1 MAARQAGR
9 CRHPRTGTRS
19 RYVANAPIPGEAQ
32 GNRSPEGTQIFST
45 RGGEGWSSQDIVTPH
60 DKGEGFPSGKP
71 QEYSLFSSDLSQ
83 GLLQPWGLTGLQE
96 PPLVPGAGQEERG
109 IYLRNNTTCVS
120 TPASCYQPLVTSE
133 NDTAHL
139 PFGGKVGFVGG
150 DGVAD
155 ATPDLT
161 HVIFQSQGALTSASA
176 PGLYEWTADKLPAEQ
191 LQLVS
196 VLPNGK
202 PVQEEPA
209 LGNAP
214 PLGAQAVQARHAI
227 SNDGS
232 RIFWG
237 VPGEPH
243 LYMRDLVD
251 SQTLEVNAPAK
262 GVKKI
267 SNEEAREVEEAHF
280 QDASS
285 DGSKVF
291 FTDTIPLTTQSTVE
305 ATREGPADLYEC
317 EVEEVDGKLECGKE
331 GAKLTDLTADPR
343 FEFGESADVV
353 GLMLGASED
362 GSSIYFVA
370 NGALA
375 PGATPGHCARAT
387 AQSETQPDAKCNLYY
402 EHYNGT
408 RWEEPRFIAQLSQ
421 EDAANW
427 GKGGTESLRI
437 MTSRVSPNGR
447 YLAFM
452 SDEPLTGY
460 DNADANPEADG
471 TRDEEV
477 FLYDASSGQLVC
489 ASCNSGERPHGVLD
503 SDDSGEGNGL
513 LVDRAGAWKGHWL
526 AGSIPGWTPLGVSTA
541 LYQSRYLSDE
551 GRLFFDSADGLV
563 AQDKNGKED
572 VYEYEPTGIG
582 NCRSA
587 PGCTSLISSGTSQQ
601 ESAFIDA
608 SESGNDA
615 FFITAQP
622 LVAADRDK
630 SFDVYDARVCTE
642 TSPCVTSSPP
652 PPPKCDS
659 EASCRSAP
667 QPPPVAGVPP
677 TATFS
682 GPGDATA
689 GGTRE
694 REHQPPRPAL
704 TRAQKLK
711 QALAVCRRKY
721 RHSKRTRVRCERQ
734 ARKAYAAK
742 RPASPKRKVKR

>member
-1 MAARQAGR
+1 M
-9 CRHPRTGTRS
+9 S
-19 RYVANAPIPGEAQ
+19 R
-32 GNRSPEGTQIFST
+32 
-45 RGGEGWSSQDIVTPH
+45 
-60 DKGEGFPSGKP
+60 
-71 QEYSLFSSDLSQ
+71 
-83 GLLQPWGLTGLQE
+83 
-96 PPLVPGAGQEERG
+96 
-109 IYLRNNTTCVS
+109 LRNSCSWSAFCPT
-120 TPASCYQPLVTSE
+120 ASR
-133 NDTAHL
+133 
-139 PFGGKVGFVGG
+139 
-150 DGVAD
+150 
-155 ATPDLT
+155 
-161 HVIFQSQGALTSASA
+161 
-176 PGLYEWTADKLPAEQ
+176 
-191 LQLVS
+191 
-196 VLPNGK
+196 
-202 PVQEEPA
+202 QEEPA

-237 VPGEPH
+237 EPGNRTCTCATWTIVRH
-243 LYMRDLVD
+243 C
-251 SQTLEVNAPAK
+251 EVNAPAK
-262 GVKKI
+262 GVKKL
-267 SNEEAREVEEAHF
+267 SNEEAREVEEVHF

-291 FTDTIPLTTQSTVE
+291 FTDTVPLTTQSTLE

-331 GAKLTDLTADPR
+331 GAKLTDLTVDPR
-343 FEFGESADVV
+343 FEFGENADVV

-370 NGALA
+370 NGVLA

-387 AQSETQPDAKCNLYY
+387 AQSEPQPDAKCNLYF
-402 EHYNGT
+402 EHYNGA

-421 EDAANW
+421 EDATDW

-460 DNADANPEADG
+460 DNVDANPEAHG
-471 TRDEEV
+471 ARDEEV

-489 ASCNSGERPHGVLD
+489 ASCDSGERPHGVLD
-503 SDDSGEGNGL
+503 SEDSGEGNGL

-582 NCRSA
+582 NCHAA

-622 LVAADRDK
+622 LAAADHDK
-630 SFDVYDARVCTE
+630 SFDLYDARVCTE
-642 TSPCVTSSPP
+642 TSPCVTSPP
-652 PPPKCDS
+652 PPLPTCSS

-667 QPPPVAGVPP
+667 QPPPVAEAPP
-677 TATFS
+677 TATFA
-682 GPGDATA
+682 GPGDATRGRSSRATAPAAPGQRSRGRKSSSRPWPRVA
-689 GGTRE
+689 GNTGTR
-694 REHQPPRPAL
+694 RGRASDANDRRARLTPRSGPP
-704 TRAQKLK
+704 
-711 QALAVCRRKY
+711 
-721 RHSKRTRVRCERQ
+721 
-734 ARKAYAAK
+734 ARKGRSSDDLATLSL
-742 RPASPKRKVKR
+742 RLG